1 MWWFSGGSRSRQ
13 VCTQKGDAVD
23 GAYVKAA
30 PRRCGAVV
38 RRQGLTC
45 NSVVAQ
51 RLGAPSCVLM
61 VTEQFSD
68 DMSLNNFITVIIVLL
83 YCKTRYYNIGST
95 SCGLAF

>member
-38 RRQGLTC
+38 HETPRADL
-45 NSVVAQ
+45 
-51 RLGAPSCVLM
+51 
-61 VTEQFSD
+61 
-68 DMSLNNFITVIIVLL
+68 
-83 YCKTRYYNIGST
+83 
-95 SCGLAF
+95 